1 MFDFIEIYH
10 YLFPVLHA
18 EIGLVNNIMDAL
30 WEWIDERVELIS
42 EEERSIRN
50 LRIVTELQ
58 WEWDRKELDDFMEEK
73 YLELA
78 NYKKERRKLTTKSI
92 KKRGIKM
99 MK

>member
-1 MFDFIEIYH
+1 
-10 YLFPVLHA
+10 
-18 EIGLVNNIMDAL
+18 MDAL

-58 WEWDRKELDDFMEEK
+58 WEWDRKELDDFMEDK